1 MRSERNKIENINK
14 KTDNIFEKQLIKT
27 DEMK

>member
-14 KTDNIFEKQLIKT
+14 KTDNILEKQLIKT

>member
-14 KTDNIFEKQLIKT
+14 KTDIFEKQLIKT